1 MSNPAA
7 RILYCH
13 CAYAKVVPDAVKHEV
28 LTRLAESGEA
38 FEAVAD
44 LCEMSARR
52 DPALKQ
58 LIEDR
63 PVRIAA
69 CYPRAVKWLFNAAN
83 APLPAEGGVDVCN
96 MRTATAE
103 QVVGMLLGGVPIPA
117 DEPAPQNEPAPQPPP
132 VAAPQLEPVSPAEP
146 HPQPVTS
153 SQVEPT
159 VHVERQPQ
167 VGPGRPVDPAA
178 QLESI
183 PQEVVA

>member
-1 MSNPAA
+1 MSSPDA

-13 CAYAKVVPDAVKHEV
+13 CAYAKVVPDAVKLEV

-69 CYPRAVKWLFNAAN
+69 CYPRAVKWLFNAAG
-83 APLPAEGGVDVCN
+83 APLPEDGGVDVCN

-103 QVVGMLLGGVPIPA
+103 QVVQMLLGGVPIPK
-117 DEPAPQNEPAPQPPP
+117 DEPAATDDSAPA
-132 VAAPQLEPVSPAEP
+132 AGA
-146 HPQPVTS
+146 
-153 SQVEPT
+153 
-159 VHVERQPQ
+159 QPQ
-167 VGPGRPVDPAA
+167 VAPVPHVDHPAQVGPVA
-178 QLESI
+178 
-183 PQEVVA
+183 QEVGA

>member
-1 MSNPAA
+1 MSSPAA

-58 LIEDR
+58 LIAER

-69 CYPRAVKWLFNAAN
+69 CYPRAVKWLFNAAG
-83 APLPAEGGVDVCN
+83 APLPDDGGVEVCN

-103 QVVGMLLGGVPIPA
+103 QVVQMLLNGVPIPA
-117 DEPAPQNEPAPQPPP
+117 EEPSPPVQPHPAAVPQPLNSQTQGSP
-132 VAAPQLEPVSPAEP
+132 V
-146 HPQPVTS
+146 
-153 SQVEPT
+153 
-159 VHVERQPQ
+159 
-167 VGPGRPVDPAA
+167 
-178 QLESI
+178 
-183 PQEVVA
+183 PQEVGA

>member
-1 MSNPAA
+1 MNSPAA

-13 CAYAKVVPDAVKHEV
+13 CAYARVVPEAVKHEV

-63 PVRIAA
+63 PLRIAA
-69 CYPRAVKWLFNAAN
+69 CYPRAVKWLFNAAG
-83 APLPAEGGVDVCN
+83 APLPDDGGVGGGVDVCN

-103 QVVGMLLGGVPIPA
+103 QVVQMLLGGVPIPP
-117 DEPAPQNEPAPQPPP
+117 DEPEPQPDPSPP
-132 VAAPQLEPVSPAEP
+132 LGA
-146 HPQPVTS
+146 
-153 SQVEPT
+153 
-159 VHVERQPQ
+159 QPQ
-167 VGPGRPVDPAA
+167 QPPQDGSV
-178 QLESI
+178 
-183 PQEVVA
+183 PQEVGA

>member
-1 MSNPAA
+1 MSSQAA

-13 CAYAKVVPDAVKHEV
+13 CAYAKVVPDDVKHEV

-58 LIEDR
+58 LVENR

-69 CYPRAVKWLFNAAN
+69 CFPRAVKWLFNAAQ
-83 APLPAEGGVDVCN
+83 APLPDDGGVEVCN

-103 QVVGMLLGGVPIPA
+103 QVVQMLLGGVPIPK
-117 DEPAPQNEPAPQPPP
+117 DEPQQPDM
-132 VAAPQLEPVSPAEP
+132 Q
-146 HPQPVTS
+146 
-153 SQVEPT
+153 
-159 VHVERQPQ
+159 
-167 VGPGRPVDPAA
+167 
-178 QLESI
+178 
-183 PQEVVA
+183 PQEVGA

>member
-1 MSNPAA
+1 MTSPAA

-83 APLPAEGGVDVCN
+83 APLPDDGGVDVCN

-103 QVVGMLLGGVPIPA
+103 QVVQMLLGGVPIPA
-117 DEPAPQNEPAPQPPP
+117 DQPQDEAAAPASAQPQPPQ
-132 VAAPQLEPVSPAEP
+132 AAPVPQIDSPA
-146 HPQPVTS
+146 QAGPV
-153 SQVEPT
+153 
-159 VHVERQPQ
+159 
-167 VGPGRPVDPAA
+167 
-178 QLESI
+178 
-183 PQEVVA
+183 PQEVGA

>member
-1 MSNPAA
+1 MSSPAA

-13 CAYAKVVPDAVKHEV
+13 CAYAKVVPDDVKHEV
-28 LTRLAESGEA
+28 LARLAESGEA

-58 LIEDR
+58 LIENR

-69 CYPRAVKWLFNAAN
+69 CFPRAVKWLFNAAG
-83 APLPAEGGVDVCN
+83 APLPDEGVDVCN

-103 QVVGMLLGGVPIPA
+103 QVVQMLLGGQPVPTEPA
-117 DEPAPQNEPAPQPPP
+117 AAEPAPA
-132 VAAPQLEPVSPAEP
+132 S
-146 HPQPVTS
+146 
-153 SQVEPT
+153 
-159 VHVERQPQ
+159 QPQ
-167 VGPGRPVDPAA
+167 E
-178 QLESI
+178 Q

>member
-1 MSNPAA
+1 MSSPA

-13 CAYAKVVPDAVKHEV
+13 CAYAKVVPDEVKHEV

-58 LIEDR
+58 LIENR

-69 CYPRAVKWLFNAAN
+69 CFPRAVKWLFNAAG
-83 APLPAEGGVDVCN
+83 APLPEDGGVEVCN

-103 QVVGMLLGGVPIPA
+103 QVVQMLLGGVP
-117 DEPAPQNEPAPQPPP
+117 
-132 VAAPQLEPVSPAEP
+132 VPAE
-146 HPQPVTS
+146 QPEH
-153 SQVEPT
+153 QGEP
-159 VHVERQPQ
+159 R
-167 VGPGRPVDPAA
+167 
-178 QLESI
+178 
-183 PQEVVA
+183 PQEVMA

>member
-1 MSNPAA
+1 MSSPA

-13 CAYAKVVPDAVKHEV
+13 CAYANVVPDEVKHEV

-58 LIEDR
+58 LIENR

-69 CYPRAVKWLFNAAN
+69 CFPRAVKWLFNAAG
-83 APLPAEGGVDVCN
+83 APLPDDGGVDVCN

-103 QVVGMLLGGVPIPA
+103 QVVQMLLGGVPVPS
-117 DEPAPQNEPAPQPPP
+117 DESQNRNELQ
-132 VAAPQLEPVSPAEP
+132 
-146 HPQPVTS
+146 
-153 SQVEPT
+153 
-159 VHVERQPQ
+159 
-167 VGPGRPVDPAA
+167 
-178 QLESI
+178 

>member
-1 MSNPAA
+1 MTSPAA

-69 CYPRAVKWLFNAAN
+69 CYPRAVKWLFNAAG
-83 APLPAEGGVDVCN
+83 APLPDDGGVDVCN

-103 QVVGMLLGGVPIPA
+103 QVVQMLLGGVPIPA
-117 DEPAPQNEPAPQPPP
+117 D
-132 VAAPQLEPVSPAEP
+132 
-146 HPQPVTS
+146 
-153 SQVEPT
+153 
-159 VHVERQPQ
+159 QPQ
-167 VGPGRPVDPAA
+167 D
-178 QLESI
+178 ESVPQ
-183 PQEVVA
+183 PQEVGA